1 MRVADGVNHLV
12 ILRALHL
19 TPLRGRSPQR
29 FLATT
34 FATLE
39 SKPCFGL
46 AATLAF
52 LIVVVG
58 EIRAFAFGFNASALG
73 WAAATRLRTVVV
85 GIRFGLPPG
94 TFGTVGTVGIVGAL
108 RPNTE
113 VVVIEAFVVDDACG
127 NDVAFVV
134 EVLELVAEFPSLF
147 RFEPELK
154 VAADGSVHQ

>member
-1 MRVADGVNHLV
+1 M
-12 ILRALHL
+12 
-19 TPLRGRSPQR
+19 P
-29 FLATT
+29 TT

-52 LIVVVG
+52 LIVVAG
-58 EIRAFAFGFNASALG
+58 EIRAFACGFSASALG
-73 WAAATRLRTVVV
+73 WAAAARLRTVVV

-94 TFGTVGTVGIVGAL
+94 TVGTVGVVGAL

>member
-1 MRVADGVNHLV
+1 M
-12 ILRALHL
+12 
-19 TPLRGRSPQR
+19 
-29 FLATT
+29 
-34 FATLE
+34 
-39 SKPCFGL
+39 
-46 AATLAF
+46 AF

-113 VVVIEAFVVDDACG
+113 VVVIEAFVVDDACS